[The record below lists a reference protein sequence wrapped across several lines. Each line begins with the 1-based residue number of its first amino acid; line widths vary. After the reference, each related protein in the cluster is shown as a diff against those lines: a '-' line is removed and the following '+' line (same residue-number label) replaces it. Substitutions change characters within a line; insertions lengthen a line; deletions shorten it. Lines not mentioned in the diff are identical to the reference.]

1 MGEVSNRD
9 RLYPLKHASSC
20 RKELR
25 KVWRKLFGFREG
37 DEVSF
42 YDFLRGVWKQGVIVT
57 KVLDECNPPRYWV
70 KPNDSTVIL
79 SFLEDELE

>member
-1 MGEVSNRD
+1 MGEVSDRD
-9 RLYPLKHASSC
+9 GLYPLKRCPSY
-20 RKELR
+20 RKKLR
-25 KVWRKLFGFREG
+25 KVWRKLFGFHEG

-57 KVLDECNPPRYWV
+57 KVFDECNPPRYWV

-79 SFLEDELE
+79 SFSEYELE